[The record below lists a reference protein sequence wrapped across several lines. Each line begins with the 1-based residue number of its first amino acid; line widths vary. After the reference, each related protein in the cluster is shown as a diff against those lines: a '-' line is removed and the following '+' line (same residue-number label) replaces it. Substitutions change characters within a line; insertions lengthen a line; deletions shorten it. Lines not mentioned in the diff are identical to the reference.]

1 MPFEIMRQDI
11 TKLSVDAI
19 VNAANTHLQQ
29 GGGVCG
35 AIFAAAGA
43 AKLQAACDAIG
54 HCDVG
59 HSVITPGFALP
70 ARYVIHTVGPVW
82 QGGGHQE
89 EVLLKSCY
97 RTALQLAVDH
107 QLESIAFPLISSG
120 IYGYP
125 KDQALRVAT
134 QAIREFLATPE
145 QDLSVYLVVFDR
157 QAVVLS
163 EALQGRIARYI
174 DDQTVE
180 LHERRRDISNRPDR
194 NEYPIPDLADR
205 DIITL
210 SSYELGAP
218 LSSTLDD
225 HLNHLDETFNQ
236 RLLRLIDEK
245 GLTDVVVYKRA
256 NLDRKLFSKIRS
268 DVHYQPKK
276 ATALALGIA
285 LELSIEEMRDL
296 LETAGYALSKSNRMD
311 LIIAFFI
318 DESRFDIDEINETL
332 FAYELPVLGAS

>member
-1 MPFEIMRQDI
+1 MPFEIIRQDI

-19 VNAANTHLQQ
+19 VNAANTQLQH
-29 GGGVCG
+29 GGVVCG

-54 HCDVG
+54 HCEVG
-59 HSVITPGFALP
+59 QSVITPGFALP
-70 ARYVIHTVGPVW
+70 ARFVIHTVGPVW

-89 EVLLKSCY
+89 EALLRSCY
-97 RTALQLAVDH
+97 QTALQLALDH

-125 KDQALRVAT
+125 KDEALRVAT
-134 QAIREFLATPE
+134 QAIREFLASHE
-145 QDLSVYLVVFDR
+145 QDLTVYLAVFDR
-157 QAVVLS
+157 LAVVLS
-163 EALQGRIARYI
+163 DALQGRIARYI
-174 DDQTVE
+174 DEHTVE
-180 LHERRRDISNRPDR
+180 LHEKRRGISNRPDR
-194 NEYPIPDLADR
+194 NEYPIRDVADR
-205 DIITL
+205 DVIIQA
-210 SSYELGAP
+210 SYERGAP

-245 GLTDVVVYKRA
+245 GLNDVLVYKRA

-276 ATALALGIA
+276 STALALGIA
-285 LELSIEEMRDL
+285 LELPTKEMRDL

-318 DESRFDIDEINETL
+318 DECRFDIDEINEAL